1 MHALTAQPYNHNAK
15 YMLQLLENM
24 KLIACLKKV
33 LSLLPM
39 ITMSNSW
46 QVYYTF
52 LLLTSQTKI
61 VSLK

>member
-1 MHALTAQPYNHNAK
+1 
-15 YMLQLLENM
+15 MLQLLENM